1 MLTSCDDLVN
11 ESEGGVANFKLF
23 VVYSDN
29 LFSLYDK
36 IWTKN
41 EFYNNKKKINQRQQ
55 RSYDFQH
62 SNKMFNIERFIDK
75 FCGHVFERL
84 IEISYF

>member
-41 EFYNNKKKINQRQQ
+41 EFYNNKKK
-55 RSYDFQH
+55 
-62 SNKMFNIERFIDK
+62 NKSKATTKLRFPTFK
-75 FCGHVFERL
+75 QNVQYWAF
-84 IEISYF
+84 YW